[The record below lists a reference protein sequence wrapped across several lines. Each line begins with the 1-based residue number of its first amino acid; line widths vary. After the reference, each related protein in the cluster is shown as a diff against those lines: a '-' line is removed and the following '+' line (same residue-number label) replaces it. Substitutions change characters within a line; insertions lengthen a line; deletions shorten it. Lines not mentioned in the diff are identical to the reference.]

1 MKVVVI
7 SGRKGE
13 EIGREGDLEKM
24 YFSSGVPR

>member
-13 EIGREGDLEKM
+13 EIGREDDLENM